1 MDTTLYR
8 GNPHVLLCPI
18 NVTTQAGEGNPF
30 TGLNK
35 VMAQAIAAATLIGVL
50 RPPENAPLM
59 NNQGGVG
66 LFAGVADKPKHVRLI
81 ADGILTT
88 WTATLI
94 SAFTNLNDD
103 AGALTNVNRLR
114 TVITIN
120 GQTTSQRVQST
131 VALTGNDYRTKN
143 NAGVMELS
151 AQKAG
156 GGAYGAGTIID
167 GYMLE
172 AGDVVQQAVTVLPIE
187 VNAYDFM
194 VASTS
199 AVLLSQPIV

>member
-1 MDTTLYR
+1 MDNTLYR
-8 GNPHVLLCPI
+8 GEPHVLLCPI
-18 NVTTQAGEGNPF
+18 NVATQAGIGNPF
-30 TGLNK
+30 SGLNK
-35 VMAQAIAAATLIGVL
+35 VVAQAVAAATLIGVL
-50 RPPENAPLM
+50 RPPDNAPLM

-66 LFAGVADKPKHVRLI
+66 LFAGVANKPKHVRII

-94 SAFTNLNDD
+94 TAFTNLNDD

-120 GQTTSQRVQST
+120 GRITRQRVQST

-143 NAGVMELS
+143 NAAVMELS
-151 AQKAG
+151 AEKSG

-167 GYMLE
+167 VYMLE
-172 AGDVVQQAVTVLPIE
+172 AGDVVQQAVSILPIE
-187 VNAYDFM
+187 VDAYDFM
-194 VASTS
+194 VSSTS
-199 AVLLSQPIV
+199 AVLLSLPIV